1 MTDADDHAWSRFEQA
16 VLDDPDRQADL
27 DRFTSIDAFTTRV
40 LEVADELAIP
50 LTPADVESALGRGDR
65 RWIEHGL

>member
-1 MTDADDHAWSRFEQA
+1 MTDADDVWSRFEQA

-27 DRFTSIDAFTTRV
+27 DVCTTIDAFTTRA

-50 LTPADVESALGRGDR
+50 LTAADVEAALRRGDR